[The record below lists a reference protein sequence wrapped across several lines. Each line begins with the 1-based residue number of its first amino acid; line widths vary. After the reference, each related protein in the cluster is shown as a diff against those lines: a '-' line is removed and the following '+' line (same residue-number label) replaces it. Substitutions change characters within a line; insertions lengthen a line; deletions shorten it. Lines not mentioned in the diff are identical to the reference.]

1 MSIAKVTEVISGST
15 VSVEDAVRQG
25 VARASKTLDN
35 VEGVWVKD
43 VKGVVRDG
51 EVAEWRVT
59 LAITFVL
66 NDDG

>member
-1 MSIAKVTEVISGST
+1 MSIAKVTEVISGSA
-15 VSVEDAVRQG
+15 VSVEDAVQQG
-25 VARASKTLDN
+25 VSRASQTLDN

-51 EVAEWRVT
+51 KVVEWRTT

-66 NDDG
+66 NDE